1 MSLIPMRGYSLRYAK
16 TDLGRI
22 FGEKYAGKHFCERR
36 FPNQGI
42 DMGPVIV
49 PQLPC
54 CALPPPKAFPLGGRL
69 WGEGAPVRTLGR
81 MRGRSIGP
89 TGREKKSVGAIGPS
103 FYKERLGQDRPLISH
118 LR

>member
-1 MSLIPMRGYSLRYAK
+1 MSLIRLRGYSLRYAK

-54 CALPPPKAFPLGGRL
+54 CALPPKAFPLGGKVPQCAH
-69 WGEGAPVRTLGR
+69 WGG
-81 MRGRSIGP
+81 
-89 TGREKKSVGAIGPS
+89 
-103 FYKERLGQDRPLISH
+103 
-118 LR
+118 